1 MNIANEL
8 RYRFLYATPVV
19 RLIVINS
26 VVFLL
31 ANLVDLFYFLGTR
44 INDITLPFIS
54 LPARFE
60 TVLVRPWTLLTY
72 QFSHQ
77 GLFHI
82 IFNMLVLYTVGTIF
96 LDFFRKRD
104 VWKVYILGGT
114 IAGLFFVFC
123 NAVIPAFRDNNMVLV
138 GASGSVM
145 AILFASASYGPNIRL
160 NLFGI
165 FQVKLIWIALAYLVI
180 DLLSI
185 PGSNGGG
192 HIAHL
197 GGALFGWLFAAYRKG
212 RMSFKL
218 FEPVIKHRIS
228 DKQVK
233 VEVNHSRQFNKNQKN
248 NGTSSTGTPTQEEVD
263 AILDKISKSGY
274 DRLSKEEK
282 DILFKA
288 SQD

>member
-8 RYRFLYATPVV
+8 RYRFLYATPVI
-19 RLIVINS
+19 RLIVINAAF
-26 VVFLL
+26 FLL
-31 ANLVDLFYFLGTR
+31 VKLADLFYFLGTR
-44 INDITLPFIS
+44 VHDVTLPFIS
-54 LPARFE
+54 LPAKFE
-60 TVLVRPWTLLTY
+60 TVLARPWTLLTY
-72 QFSHQ
+72 QFTHQ
-77 GLFHI
+77 GLLHI

-114 IAGLFFVFC
+114 VAGLFFVFC
-123 NAVIPAFRDNNMVLV
+123 NAVIPAFSSNNMVLV

-145 AILFASASYGPNIRL
+145 AILFAAASYAPNLKL

-185 PGSNGGG
+185 PGTNGGG

-212 RMSFKL
+212 RMSFSI
-218 FEPVIKHRIS
+218 FEPAVKHRMS

-233 VEVNHSRQFNKNQKN
+233 VEVNHSRQFKNQKN
-248 NGTSSTGTPTQEEVD
+248 NGTKSTGAPTQEEID